1 LRIRFTLPLLR
12 QHLYSI
18 AAVGLLASAG
28 LSQAPAVQAQVVL
41 AGPPK
46 IGSSNPVT
54 AEPLVPRPP
63 TTPCIV
69 PLFTNQEFG
78 DYSAKTFSYAP
89 RGDCKGPW
97 AKVVFTADFTVT
109 AGVQY
114 DRTASIYLG
123 HANIYYGTT
132 AEPGSTLSPS
142 WHVERD
148 VTDLSALFTGKQT
161 GEADIYNIVN
171 STYTG
176 VIYANAALEFYHA
189 SSENPAPT
197 IPSVVV
203 PIIDGEGGAA
213 FLSDTNSKAKQSFT
227 LPKNV
232 ERVYL
237 DVISQSQSSDEFWY
251 TCVPNPLTGPLE
263 SCGDTAFR
271 ETEISIDGTPA
282 GVAPVSAW
290 VFTGG
295 IDPFL
300 WIPITGVQ
308 TLDFKPYR
316 VDLTPFAGLLSDGK
330 THTIDLSVYNADSYF
345 LVTANLLAYTDPGAS
360 VVTGGLL
367 TDTLSAA
374 PSPTESQDLQLDSSG
389 NGTASVKVA
398 STRIF
403 TISGYVNTSHGKVT
417 TTLDQ
422 NINFVNMQNFTLSNT
437 EYNQNIVQV
446 NTANVQTTTTDSQG
460 TRVVQGQVSFPI
472 NMDIGIQVNSDG
484 SESQTTTSDQVRL
497 VDLTESGV
505 GGNTLTY
512 DKEEV
517 KSADTLNFNSSGNL
531 TGNTGTVSTATDE
544 QINEQGEYYF
554 LGLTAK
560 GNVLTA
566 ISTKP

>member
-1 LRIRFTLPLLR
+1 MRIRFTSTPLRHYLF
-12 QHLYSI
+12 SV
-18 AAVGLLASAG
+18 AALGLLAAAN
-28 LSQAPAVQAQVVL
+28 LSRAQVVI
-41 AGPPK
+41 AGPPT

-54 AEPLVPRPP
+54 AEPLVPRPS
-63 TTPCIV
+63 TTPCVV
-69 PLFTNQEFG
+69 PLFTNQEFA

-89 RGDCKGPW
+89 PSACKGPW

-123 HANIYYGTT
+123 HANIFYGTT
-132 AEPGSTLSPS
+132 SEPGSTLSPS

-148 VTDLSALFTGKQT
+148 VTDLSSVFSSAHS

-176 VIYANAALEFYHA
+176 IIWANAALEFYPA
-189 SSENPAPT
+189 SFENPAP
-197 IPSVVV
+197 IVPSVVV
-203 PIIDGEGGAA
+203 PFPDAEGGAA
-213 FLSDTNSKAKQSFT
+213 LLSTTSSLLSQSVK
-227 LPKNV
+227 LPRNT
-232 ERVYL
+232 ERLYL
-237 DVISQSQSSDEFWY
+237 DVISQSQSNDEFWY
-251 TCVPNPLTGPLE
+251 TCVPNALTAPLE
-263 SCGDTAFR
+263 SCGNTAFR
-271 ETEISIDGTPA
+271 ETEVSIDGHPA

-316 VDLTPFAGLLSDGK
+316 VDLTPFAGSLDDGGYHK
-330 THTIDLSVYNADSYF
+330 VTLSVYNANSYF

-360 VVTGGLL
+360 VDSGIVT
-367 TDTLSAA
+367 TDTLSKA
-374 PSPTESQDLQLDSSG
+374 PSPTEWQDLQLDSSG
-389 NGTASVKVA
+389 NGKAWLKVA

-422 NINFVNMQNFTLSNT
+422 DIDFVNYQIFTLSPT
-437 EYNQNIVQV
+437 TYNQNIVQV
-446 NTANVQTTTTDSQG
+446 NTANLQTTTTDSQG
-460 TRVVQGQVSFPI
+460 TTVVKGQVTFPI
-472 NMDIGIQVNSDG
+472 NMDIGIQVSPDG
-484 SESQTTTSDQVRL
+484 SESQTTTSDQVSL
-497 VDLTESGV
+497 VDLAGSGV

-512 DKEEV
+512 SKEEV
-517 KSADTLNFNSSGNL
+517 KSADTLNFDSSGNFI
-531 TGNTGTVSTATDE
+531 GNTGTESTATDE
-544 QINEQGEYYF
+544 ESNEQGEYYY

-560 GNVLTA
+560 GNVLTK
-566 ISTKP
+566 IDTKP